1 MEIVRMTIDDVDS
14 VTAIDNACFTVPWSR
29 SSFIDEMNNKLAVY
43 FLAKHE
49 GKEIG
54 YCGFWNVS
62 GEGDIM
68 NIAVLP
74 EYRRL
79 GAASRMIEEMVRCAI
94 SLGLTVLTLEVRESN
109 YAAQN
114 LYEKY
119 GFKKLGVRKRY
130 YSDNRE
136 DAWIMTKE
144 LRV

>member
-1 MEIVRMTIDDVDS
+1 
-14 VTAIDNACFTVPWSR
+14 
-29 SSFIDEMNNKLAVY
+29 
-43 FLAKHE
+43 
-49 GKEIG
+49 
-54 YCGFWNVS
+54 
-62 GEGDIM
+62 
-68 NIAVLP
+68 
-74 EYRRL
+74 
-79 GAASRMIEEMVRCAI
+79 MIEEMVRCAI

>member
-1 MEIVRMTIDDVDS
+1 MEIVRMTMEDVDS
-14 VTAIDNACFTVPWSR
+14 VTAIDHACFAVPWSR
-29 SSFIDEMNNKLAVY
+29 ASFVDEMNNKLALY
-43 FLAKHE
+43 FVAKYE
-49 GKEIG
+49 GKDVG

-79 GAASRMIEEMVRCAI
+79 GIASRMIEEMARCAI
-94 SLGLTVLTLEVRESN
+94 TLGISVLTLEVRESN
-109 YAAQN
+109 YAAQG

-136 DAWIMTKE
+136 DAWIMAKE
-144 LRV
+144 LSV